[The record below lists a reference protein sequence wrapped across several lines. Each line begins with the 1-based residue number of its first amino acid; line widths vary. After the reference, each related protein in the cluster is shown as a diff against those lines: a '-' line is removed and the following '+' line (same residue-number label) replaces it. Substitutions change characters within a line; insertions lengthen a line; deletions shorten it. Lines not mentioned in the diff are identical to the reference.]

1 MRGEERSG
9 MDPSDEAVPDL
20 DQRFDEDYLYFYA
33 AAQTPER
40 NEREAALLARLLEL
54 APGMEVLD
62 VPCGFGRIANRLAAR
77 GCRVTGLDASPLF
90 LARAR
95 QDAAALDVPVDYV
108 AGDMRA
114 LPWAARFDRLV
125 CWFTSFGYFDDATD
139 RQVLA
144 GFRRAL
150 RPGGRLVL
158 DHANLPRLV
167 RAQPSAAAPSMSV
180 LADLGEECV
189 LFRTRYDPP
198 SGRIEYERWVVR
210 SGRLSRYPFSVRG
223 FTFAELR
230 DWLVQAGFARV
241 EAYGSDGGPLTLDSP
256 GMVAV
261 AHLE

>member
-1 MRGEERSG
+1 MSPGDG
-9 MDPSDEAVPDL
+9 AVPDL
-20 DQRFDEDYLYFYA
+20 DRRFDEDYLYFYA
-33 AAQTPER
+33 AAQTAER
-40 NEREAALLARLLEL
+40 NEREAALLAGLAEV

-95 QDAAALDVPVDYV
+95 ADAAALGVAVEYV

-114 LPWAARFDRLV
+114 LPWAGRFDRLV

-139 RQVLA
+139 RRVLA

-158 DHANLPRLV
+158 DHANLARLV
-167 RAQPSAAAPSMSV
+167 RAQPSAAAPAMG
-180 LADLGEECV
+180 LFADLGDEVV
-189 LFRTRYDPP
+189 LFRTRYDLPT
-198 SGRIEYERWVVR
+198 GRIEYERLVVR
-210 SGRLSRYPFSVRG
+210 GGRVRRYPFSVRG

-256 GMVAV
+256 GMLAV